1 MNPTKANSQ
10 SPYLQDLA
18 RYNGKPGRFLKL
30 YLYLFRELQMGRPS
44 FRLKIYSFLY
54 AKISSLKHL
63 EISPSTKIGGG
74 IYLGHAYG
82 ITINPK
88 AIIGNNCNI
97 HKGVTIGQESRGKR
111 KGTPIIG
118 NRVWIGVGA
127 VIVGNINI
135 GDDVMIAPNSFVN
148 IDIPSHS
155 IVFGNPCIIKPRNP
169 ATQDY
174 IVNTTE
180 E

>member
-1 MNPTKANSQ
+1 MS
-10 SPYLQDLA
+10 
-18 RYNGKPGRFLKL
+18 
-30 YLYLFRELQMGRPS
+30 S
-44 FRLKIYSFLY
+44 FS
-54 AKISSLKHL
+54 HL
-63 EISPSTKIGGG
+63 EISPLTKMGG
-74 IYLGHAYG
+74 IYLGHAYV

-88 AIIGNNCNI
+88 AITGNNCNI
-97 HKGVTIGQESRGKR
+97 HKGGTIGQESRGKR

-127 VIVGNINI
+127 VIIGNINI